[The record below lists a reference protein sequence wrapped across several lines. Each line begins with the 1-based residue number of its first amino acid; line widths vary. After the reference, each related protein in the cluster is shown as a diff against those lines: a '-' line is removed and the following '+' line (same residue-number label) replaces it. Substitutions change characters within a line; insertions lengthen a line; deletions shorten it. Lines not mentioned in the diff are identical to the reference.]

1 MSSRLAG
8 GLRARRAHTAG
19 KAASEWKWSKAD
31 QLLRKR
37 RIQGFD
43 ETGISA
49 IMHTVPHFRGH
60 TQEIIH
66 ITRTQLGPAYKI
78 DFVPKGAEQISAGGV

>member
-1 MSSRLAG
+1 M
-8 GLRARRAHTAG
+8 TT
-19 KAASEWKWSKAD
+19 EE
-31 QLLRKR
+31 LLQAL

-60 TQEIIH
+60 VQEIIH
-66 ITRTQLGPAYKI
+66 MTREQLGPAYKI
-78 DFVPKGAEQISAGGV
+78 DFVPKGAEQTSAAMA